1 MQDIPSPI
9 TENTVTPTTDAYP
22 KHIGERIRSARVD
35 LRLTQDQLAELVRLP
50 RPSIS
55 NIESG
60 NRAVDSMELV
70 QIARTLK
77 KPISFFLELPIEQIQ
92 DEPLTVL
99 YRSDEISE
107 ADKSAVDD
115 FISLSKDYSALEKLL
130 GVQDSS
136 LLPCWTSNIKSR
148 WEAIV
153 QGEKTAA
160 DLRGYLNIGNAP
172 ALDLF
177 KILEQRG
184 MKVILRPLPDS
195 KVWGFSITNKE
206 LGHAIFVNTQS
217 TRERQLF
224 TLAHELGHIVMD
236 RDHTAT
242 VLTEKK
248 SKDGDAKEQEILA
261 EARANAFAAAFLMPE
276 LEVKTA
282 LLNLGVSEG
291 AQQEISTATIDYLRK
306 QFGVSYDAMLWRLVN
321 LKIINKKEREKF
333 LTKSVD
339 DVIPPADSVSSVP
352 DRYRALAVEAYRRAR
367 ISIGKLAD
375 LLRIDIYEARKL
387 VKQFGIQQSPA

>member
-1 MQDIPSPI
+1 M
-9 TENTVTPTTDAYP
+9 TTTTDAYP
-22 KHIGERIRSARVD
+22 KHIGERIRSARID
-35 LRLTQDQLAELVRLP
+35 LRLTQDQLAELVHLP

-70 QIARTLK
+70 QIARALK

-115 FISLSKDYSALEKLL
+115 FITLSKDYSALETFL

-136 LLPCWTSNIKSR
+136 LLPCWPGTIKSK

-153 QGEKTAA
+153 QGEKTSS
-160 DLRGYLNIGNAP
+160 DLRSYLNIGNAP
-172 ALDLF
+172 VLDLF
-177 KILEQRG
+177 NILEQRG
-184 MKVILRPLPDS
+184 TKVILRPLPNS
-195 KVWGFSITNKE
+195 KVWGFSITSKE
-206 LGHAIFVNTQS
+206 FGHAIFVNTQS

-224 TLAHELGHIVMD
+224 TLAHELGHAVMD

-248 SKDGDAKEQEILA
+248 SKDGDTKEQEILA
-261 EARANAFAAAFLMPE
+261 EVRANAFAAAFLMPE

-282 LLNLGVSEG
+282 LLKLGVSEG
-291 AQQEISTATIDYLRK
+291 TQKELSTSTIDYLRK
-306 QFGVSYDAMLWRLVN
+306 QFGVSYEAMLWRLIN
-321 LKIINKKEREKF
+321 LKIINKKDRENF
-333 LTKSVD
+333 LIDAVKEVVSTT
-339 DVIPPADSVSSVP
+339 DVLTSLPE
-352 DRYRALAVEAYRRAR
+352 RYRALAVEAYRRAM

-375 LLRIDIYEARKL
+375 LLRIDIYEARRL

>member
-1 MQDIPSPI
+1 MVQ
-9 TENTVTPTTDAYP
+9 
-22 KHIGERIRSARVD
+22 
-35 LRLTQDQLAELVRLP
+35 LP

-55 NIESG
+55 NIESS

-70 QIARTLK
+70 QIARALK

-115 FISLSKDYSALEKLL
+115 FIAVSKDYSALEKLL
-130 GVQDSS
+130 GVEDSS
-136 LLPCWTSNIKSR
+136 LLPCWTGTIKSR

-160 DLRGYLNIGNAP
+160 DLRGYLSIGNAP

-177 KILEQRG
+177 NILEQRG
-184 MKVILRPLPDS
+184 MKVVLRSLPNS
-195 KVWGFSITNKE
+195 KVWGFSITSKE
-206 LGHAIFVNTQS
+206 FGHAIFVNTQS

-224 TLAHELGHIVMD
+224 TLAHELGHTVMD

-248 SKDGDAKEQEILA
+248 SKDDDAREQEILA
-261 EARANAFAAAFLMPE
+261 EVRANSFAAAFLMPE
-276 LEVKTA
+276 LEVKA
-282 LLNLGVSEG
+282 AMLKLGVSEG
-291 AQQEISTATIDYLRK
+291 AQEELSTATIDYLRK
-306 QFGVSYDAMLWRLVN
+306 QFGVSYKAMLWRLVN
-321 LKIINKKEREKF
+321 LKVISKKEREKF
-333 LTKSVD
+333 QPNAVD
-339 DVIPPADSVSSVP
+339 EVVPATDTLPSLP
-352 DRYRALAVEAYRRAR
+352 ERYKALAVEAYRRAK